1 MAKAAPI
8 SPQAAAL
15 IAALKAMAKKHKL
28 TFKAWAQKAGVSPN
42 ALYNLGK
49 VSDTLHV
56 RTLRLLADSVGEP
69 VSPLLPFA
77 RQPSTP
83 EPKGV
88 PIINLV
94 QAGHWSGI
102 GDGHSRHDDDT
113 KWIVPTVK
121 VSEEGFGLVVRGT
134 SMEPQ
139 FGEGD
144 IIIVDPNVQAMPG
157 DFVVAKREDQDD
169 ATFKQYLARGSDKK
183 GRPVFDLKPLNEA
196 WPTISVDASNPGKI
210 VGVVVEHRRVL
221 KR

>member
-1 MAKAAPI
+1 MAKPVSV

-28 TFKAWAQKAGVSPN
+28 SLKAWAEKAGVSPN
-42 ALYNLGK
+42 VFYNLGK
-49 VSDTLHV
+49 GSETLHV

-77 RQPSTP
+77 RQPVTAAP
-83 EPKGV
+83 RGV

-94 QAGHWSGI
+94 QAGNWTGI
-102 GDGHSRHDDDT
+102 GEGNGKDDDDT
-113 KWIVPTVK
+113 KWVVPTVK
-121 VSEEGFGLVVRGT
+121 VSEEGFGLTVRGT
-134 SMEPQ
+134 SMEPM
-139 FGEGD
+139 FSEGD
-144 IIIVDPNVQAMPG
+144 IIIVDPNIQAMPG
-157 DFVVAKREDQDD
+157 DFVVAKREDHDD
-169 ATFKQYLARGSDKK
+169 ATFKQYLSRGADKK

-196 WPTISVDASNPGKI
+196 WPTIPVDATNPGRI